1 MKHLRTNWSN
11 LVQQTF
17 QIHVLRTKFIYFC
30 ISFAISGYLD
40 ASLNDIAAAA
50 AAAAAAAVAAADDD
64 DDDDDHDH
72 DRLLMIDVS
81 STRSEPGAVALEFAW
96 FVPGLAQV
104 PRLSGSW

>member
-40 ASLNDIAAAA
+40 ASLNDV
-50 AAAAAAAVAAADDD
+50 AAAAAVAAAADDD
-64 DDDDDHDH
+64 DH

-96 FVPGLAQV
+96 FVPGLAQF